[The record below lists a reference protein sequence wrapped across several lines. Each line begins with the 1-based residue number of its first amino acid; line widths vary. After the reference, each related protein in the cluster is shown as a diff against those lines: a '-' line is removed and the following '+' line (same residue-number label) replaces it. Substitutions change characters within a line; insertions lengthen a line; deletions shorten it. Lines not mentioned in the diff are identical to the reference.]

1 MTEVIELEKAKQD
14 MAVRRGYRNWKSQF
28 QEDFGSDTRLSDI
41 STKTLSLLAYGKDKS
56 TFYLFDLVMNLR
68 SLGSGFEFT
77 ELDPRKRWRSW
88 TSTCFYWTG
97 SVSNS

>member
-1 MTEVIELEKAKQD
+1 MTEVIELEKAKLD

-28 QEDFGSDTRLSDI
+28 QEDFGPDTRLSDI

-68 SLGSGFEFT
+68 SLGSGFE
-77 ELDPRKRWRSW
+77 
-88 TSTCFYWTG
+88 
-97 SVSNS
+97 